1 MRDERRSPSPSPR
14 SSAQPPRV
22 RDDTIVAV
30 GTAAGRS
37 AIAVI
42 RVSGPRA
49 EELGRS
55 LIVPWPARARELSR
69 CQVRRLDG
77 DRDVIDEAL
86 VAFFPAPRSFTGE
99 DVVEVHSHG
108 GSYVPAAIAAAFA
121 TEGARP
127 AAPGEFTERALLNG
141 KLDLIRAEAIGEI
154 IDARTRASHR
164 AALHAL
170 SGALTRQI
178 SSLREKAIA
187 VEALL
192 AFDIDFPEEDDGPV
206 SRDRVEEAAA
216 DVERQLAALAATAPA
231 AAIAGDGA
239 IVVLA
244 GPPNAGKSSLMNA
257 LIGES
262 RVIVSDEPGTTRD
275 AVEVLVDSEPWP
287 MRLVDTAGLRNDAG
301 AVERLGIEV
310 SERYLARADVVLLCA
325 VTAEAMNTAFERVK
339 ALTGGRIVR
348 VRTKADIS
356 AEMGGSS
363 HDACARVSAVTG
375 EGLPE
380 LRSILMR
387 EVAARAGGVT
397 EASAIVTSARQRAA
411 IDTALAEIRE
421 FRTAWRDR
429 ALPAPVVATHL
440 RAAVGALDE
449 LIGAV
454 DVDEILAR
462 VFSTFCV
469 GK

>member
-1 MRDERRSPSPSPR
+1 MRDERRSPSSSPR
-14 SSAQPPRV
+14 SSSPPPRI

-30 GTAAGRS
+30 GTAPGRS

-42 RVSGPRA
+42 RVSGPEA
-49 EELGRS
+49 IAIAQQ
-55 LIVPWPARARELSR
+55 LISPWPGRERELAR
-69 CQVRRLDG
+69 CTVRQSAGGAKLD
-77 DRDVIDEAL
+77 DAL
-86 VAFFPAPRSFTGE
+86 VAFFPSPRSFTGE
-99 DVVEVHSHG
+99 DMVEVQSHG
-108 GSYVPAAIAAAFA
+108 GSYVPPAIAAAFA
-121 TEGARP
+121 RAGARP
-127 AAPGEFTERALLNG
+127 AVPGEFTERALLNG

-178 SSLREKAIA
+178 TDLRSQAIA

-192 AFDIDFPEEDDGPV
+192 AYDIDFPEEDDGPV
-206 SRDRVEEAAA
+206 SRDRIDGAAA
-216 DVERQLAALAATAPA
+216 EVERQLMALSATAPA

-244 GPPNAGKSSLMNA
+244 GSPNAGKSSLMNA

-275 AVEVLVDSEPWP
+275 AVEVLVDTDPWP
-287 MRLVDTAGLRNDAG
+287 VRLVDTAGLRVDAG
-301 AVERLGIEV
+301 MVERLGIEV

-325 VTAEAMNTAFERVK
+325 DSSEGMRAAFDRVRT
-339 ALTGGRIVR
+339 LTSGRIVR
-348 VRTKADIS
+348 VHTKADLHAESS
-356 AEMGGSS
+356 APDE
-363 HDACARVSAVTG
+363 DAGVHVSAVTG
-375 EGLPE
+375 AGLPQ

-387 EVAARAGGVT
+387 EVSKRAGGAT
-397 EASAIVTSARQRAA
+397 EESTIVTSARQRAA
-411 IDTALAEIRE
+411 IDAALIEVQE
-421 FRTAWRDR
+421 FRSVWRAR
-429 ALPAPVVATHL
+429 ALPAPIAATHL
-440 RAAVGALDE
+440 RAAVASLDE
-449 LIGAV
+449 LIGV
-454 DVDEILAR
+454 IDVDEVLAR

>member
-1 MRDERRSPSPSPR
+1 MRDERRSPPSSR
-14 SSAQPPRV
+14 SSAPPPKV

-30 GTAAGRS
+30 GTAPGRS

-42 RVSGPRA
+42 RVSGPDAVTIAKR
-49 EELGRS
+49 
-55 LIVPWPARARELSR
+55 LISPWPERERELSR
-69 CQVRRLDG
+69 CTVRQGESGTVLD
-77 DRDVIDEAL
+77 DAL
-86 VAFFPAPRSFTGE
+86 VAFFVAPRSFTGE
-99 DVVEVHSHG
+99 HMVEVHSHG
-108 GSYVPAAIAAAFA
+108 GSFVPPAIAAAFA
-121 TEGARP
+121 RAGARP

-170 SGALTRQI
+170 SGALTAQL
-178 SSLREKAIA
+178 SSLRAQAIA

-192 AFDIDFPEEDDGPV
+192 AYDIDFPEEDDGPV
-206 SRDRVEEAAA
+206 SRNRIEEAATE
-216 DVERQLAALAATAPA
+216 VERQLTALSATAPA
-231 AAIAGDGA
+231 AAIAGEGA

-257 LIGES
+257 LIGEA

-275 AVEVLVDSEPWP
+275 AVEVLVDTDPWP
-287 MRLVDTAGLRNDAG
+287 IRLVDTAGLRVDAG
-301 AVERLGIEV
+301 TVERLGIEV

-325 VTAEAMNTAFERVK
+325 DSDAGMQAAFARVTS
-339 ALTGGRIVR
+339 LTSGRIVQ
-348 VRTKADIS
+348 VRTKADLGD
-356 AEMGGSS
+356 ETGGPE
-363 HDACARVSAVTG
+363 HGARVRVSALTG
-375 EGLPE
+375 NGLQA
-380 LRSILMR
+380 LRSVLMR
-387 EVAARAGGVT
+387 EVSERAGGAT
-397 EASAIVTSARQRAA
+397 ETSTIVTSARQRAA
-411 IDTALAEIRE
+411 IDTALAEVRE
-421 FRTAWRDR
+421 FRSAWRTR